1 TLKISSGKDGE
12 LAATLVR
19 TVGPEQ
25 DSRPAVLY
33 VHGFVDYFFHAHVA
47 KAFEDA
53 GFRFY
58 AIDLR
63 RHGRSLR
70 TGNLACVT
78 ERVDDYFAELDWA
91 VATIHALHPQLS
103 GIIAHSTGG
112 LVTSLYLDARQN
124 WDARQNK
131 AITQRL
137 VLNSPFLQ
145 FNFGWWDLVQA
156 RLVSKLAYILPHLPL
171 PHRLNPVYGMTIHK
185 SAGGEWDYDVKKKPL
200 RGFVLFPSWF
210 RMVGAA
216 HKRLRKGLSANVP
229 ILCMH
234 SARSHRPGK
243 APQESDRQE
252 DIVLNVDHI
261 KNLSQMLGPLVTLF
275 EVPGGVHDLTLSKRE
290 ARELAINKMVQFISE
305 STEKGNSL

>member
-1 TLKISSGKDGE
+1 MAGAEVVTCAEEFSPDEMAGFEKATLKISSGKDGE

-91 VATIHALHPQLS
+91 VAT
-103 GIIAHSTGG
+103 
-112 LVTSLYLDARQN
+112 
-124 WDARQNK
+124 
-131 AITQRL
+131 
-137 VLNSPFLQ
+137 
-145 FNFGWWDLVQA
+145 
-156 RLVSKLAYILPHLPL
+156 
-171 PHRLNPVYGMTIHK
+171 
-185 SAGGEWDYDVKKKPL
+185 
-200 RGFVLFPSWF
+200 
-210 RMVGAA
+210 
-216 HKRLRKGLSANVP
+216 
-229 ILCMH
+229 
-234 SARSHRPGK
+234 
-243 APQESDRQE
+243 
-252 DIVLNVDHI
+252 
-261 KNLSQMLGPLVTLF
+261 
-275 EVPGGVHDLTLSKRE
+275 
-290 ARELAINKMVQFISE
+290 
-305 STEKGNSL
+305 